1 MSERSWGYRLQD
13 ILDAIDFVSEN
24 LEGVS
29 FEEFAGNE
37 LLNRA
42 ILHTLEIA
50 GEASTGVPPEF
61 RERHPEI
68 PWRGMSDFRNV
79 IAHEYFRVDLELVW
93 RVIHRDFLPLR
104 RRIEEIMEI

>member
-1 MSERSWGYRLQD
+1 MQD
-13 ILDAIDFVSEN
+13 VLDAIDFVSKN

-29 FEEFAGNE
+29 FEEFVSDE
-37 LLNRA
+37 LLIRG
-42 ILHTLEIA
+42 ILHTLEMA
-50 GEASTGVPPEF
+50 GEAAKVIPSEL
-61 RERHPEI
+61 REQYPDV

-104 RRIEEIMEI
+104 RRIEEILESTSDAEES

>member
-1 MSERSWGYRLQD
+1 MQD

-29 FEEFAGNE
+29 FEEFASNQ
-37 LLNRA
+37 LLNRS

-50 GEASTGVPPEF
+50 GEAVKGIPSEF
-61 RERHPEI
+61 MERHPDI

-93 RVIHRDFLPLR
+93 RVIHRQFLPLR
-104 RRIEEIMEI
+104 ERIEGMLESTSNIEEN

>member
-1 MSERSWGYRLQD
+1 M
-13 ILDAIDFVSEN
+13 LDAIDFVSDN

-29 FEEFAGNE
+29 FEEFASNQ
-37 LLNRA
+37 LLNRS

-50 GEASTGVPPEF
+50 GEAVKGIPGKL
-61 RERHPEI
+61 RERYPDV

-104 RRIEEIMEI
+104 RRIGEILESTTDMGES